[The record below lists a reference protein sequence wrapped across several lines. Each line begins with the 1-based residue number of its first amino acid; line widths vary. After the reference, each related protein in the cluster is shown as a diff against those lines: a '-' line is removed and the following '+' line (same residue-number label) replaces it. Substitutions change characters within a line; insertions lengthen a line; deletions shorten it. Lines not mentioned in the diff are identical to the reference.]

1 MRCAYVC
8 RELCAPLV
16 EGYAPRSP
24 LYRARL
30 VVPSFYTVVPYG
42 FRSRDEVAAQLYD
55 AFPEVICRRT
65 DNNKRSLPEG
75 KLRFRMRAVRKWCA
89 VRKMS
94 CGRLVNE

>member
-8 RELCAPLV
+8 RELCAPLA
-16 EGYAPRSP
+16 EGYAPRPP

-75 KLRFRMRAVRKWCA
+75 KLRFRMCAVRKWYA
-89 VRKMS
+89 VRKM
-94 CGRLVNE
+94 